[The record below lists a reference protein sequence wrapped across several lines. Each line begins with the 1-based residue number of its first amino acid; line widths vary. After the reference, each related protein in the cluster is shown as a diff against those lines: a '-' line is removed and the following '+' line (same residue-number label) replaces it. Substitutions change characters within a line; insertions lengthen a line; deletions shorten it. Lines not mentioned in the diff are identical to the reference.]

1 MSPPTALGGLAPQPG
16 EALRTSAV
24 MVNGGT
30 LEARVENRE
39 ARVTSKAPTHSTPAQ
54 LVEAQVWVINNKG
67 ELVLTATAPTVIPNN
82 PWMNAATCHARQ
94 NPS

>member
-1 MSPPTALGGLAPQPG
+1 MVDLIPLNPGVGDSSSPAVSTNLTAPVPAP
-16 EALRTSAV
+16 
-24 MVNGGT
+24 
-30 LEARVENRE
+30 
-39 ARVTSKAPTHSTPAQ
+39 
-54 LVEAQVWVINNKG
+54 IG